1 MPAIQ
6 YWFTGSAIAALI
18 AFAAAVSGTG
28 FGWYLAALSEQG
40 SAEKNADAVA
50 QKQKII
56 RAKDLLGKALLD
68 GRAIQTGGANGAL
81 TDDQFEQQTGEW
93 ATHTQQVIS
102 AAYGDGEAA
111 LFLSDAGFMAG
122 TVGGPHNSEKA
133 RNVLLFLFHRLD
145 RISVLIGRSD
155 TLTLRSDFDPAKF
168 AG

>member
-1 MPAIQ
+1 MPS
-6 YWFTGSAIAALI
+6 YSNTGSPVVRLRLSSRLQRQFQGPVSAGISPLFPSRVRQKKMLTLSHRSKILALR
-18 AFAAAVSGTG
+18 T
-28 FGWYLAALSEQG
+28 Y
-40 SAEKNADAVA
+40 
-50 QKQKII
+50 
-56 RAKDLLGKALLD
+56 LGK
-68 GRAIQTGGANGAL
+68 RYSMVEAIQTGGANGAL

-133 RNVLLFLFHRLD
+133 RNVLLSSFSPLGSHLCAHRSI
-145 RISVLIGRSD
+145 RYS
-155 TLTLRSDFDPAKF
+155 TLRWDFDPAKF